1 MKILKTFE
9 NFPGSGLPDDYQSKT
24 GDMSGKHRHRYDFT
38 QTHSEESKDS
48 EESKVYTKDDVINL
62 MYDFEVKQLGKFDPV
77 KDEEKNLT
85 NPNGRNS
92 ISLDRIKSK
101 IVDFMNDKQLFT
113 NKKELK

>member
-24 GDMSGKHRHRYDFT
+24 GDMSGEHRH
-38 QTHSEESKDS
+38 THS

-62 MYDFEVKQLGKFDPV
+62 MYDFEVKQLGKFNSNT
-77 KDEEKNLT
+77 DEEWNFT
-85 NPNGRNS
+85 NPNGRNY

-101 IVDFMNDKQLFT
+101 IVDFMNDK
-113 NKKELK
+113 